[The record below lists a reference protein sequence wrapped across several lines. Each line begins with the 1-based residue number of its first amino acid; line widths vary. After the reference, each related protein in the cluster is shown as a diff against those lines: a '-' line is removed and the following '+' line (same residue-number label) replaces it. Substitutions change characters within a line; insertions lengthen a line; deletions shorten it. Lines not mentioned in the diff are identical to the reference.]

1 MPRYDLVI
9 INRSFWPIYPVIG
22 ESLLRLAESIS
33 NSKKVGV
40 IFQDHSNFRDKLK
53 KFKRGSNVN
62 FFPAWAGSS
71 SSSNLFIR
79 VLDSVFFMIWVVLCL
94 IITRPKHIYISTD
107 PPVIVPFVVTFFSKI
122 FKSKLI
128 YHIQDIHPEASN
140 ILYKMNSAL
149 FKFIKS
155 IDAYSMKN
163 AKILIT
169 LTNEMKD
176 QIVKRSGTLSKI
188 LIIPNPSIPFSDNQF
203 KKNKLKGFSFTG
215 NLGRL
220 QRVPLVLEAIKKY
233 FEKGGNLNF
242 FFAGGGIYSNSVKQL
257 ANLYPKV
264 NYKGIISAEDAAEL
278 SSKYEWALLP
288 IEDEITNFAF
298 PSKSSS
304 YVFSGSKIL
313 AICGKDTNVAKW
325 ISDNKL
331 GLTVQPNILD
341 LVKVFLKI
349 EKDQLDTSFINQD
362 RETLKKKL
370 SIDIFVESLKKS
382 IFSSF
387 NNE

>member
-1 MPRYDLVI
+1 M
-9 INRSFWPIYPVIG
+9 
-22 ESLLRLAESIS
+22 
-33 NSKKVGV
+33 
-40 IFQDHSNFRDKLK
+40 
-53 KFKRGSNVN
+53 
-62 FFPAWAGSS
+62 
-71 SSSNLFIR
+71 
-79 VLDSVFFMIWVVLCL
+79 
-94 IITRPKHIYISTD
+94 
-107 PPVIVPFVVTFFSKI
+107 
-122 FKSKLI
+122 
-128 YHIQDIHPEASN
+128 
-140 ILYKMNSAL
+140 
-149 FKFIKS
+149 
-155 IDAYSMKN
+155 
-163 AKILIT
+163 
-169 LTNEMKD
+169 
-176 QIVKRSGTLSKI
+176 
-188 LIIPNPSIPFSDNQF
+188 
-203 KKNKLKGFSFTG
+203 
-215 NLGRL
+215 
-220 QRVPLVLEAIKKY
+220 
-233 FEKGGNLNF
+233 
-242 FFAGGGIYSNSVKQL
+242 
-257 ANLYPKV
+257 
-264 NYKGIISAEDAAEL
+264 

-341 LVKVFLKI
+341 LVEVFLKI